1 MDWRNAETGRR
12 ILAGR
17 LDEKDCGRVGHVDV
31 VEAIGNRG
39 GCGDVVSRRWEFG
52 WDGRGGCGDVVSRRW
67 EFGWDGRGV
76 LRNGRR
82 EERNVSAF
90 TWRCGEGSSRSGEG
104 RSQGSVGKSESGKW
118 WGRQV

>member
-1 MDWRNAETGRR
+1 MDLRNAETGRR

-17 LDEKDCGRVGHVDV
+17 LDEKDCGRVGHVDA

-39 GCGDVVSRRWEFG
+39 A
-52 WDGRGGCGDVVSRRW
+52 CGDVVSRRW

-104 RSQGSVGKSESGKW
+104 RSQGNVGKSESGKW